1 MIGIGLKFN
10 AFLRGIEGGQGLLFL
25 FLFLLRA
32 TAVDGPPAD
41 PPRIRWSLVALTF
54 HHSKPRGGEGGIKK
68 EVVVR

>member
-1 MIGIGLKFN
+1 LKFD

-25 FLFLLRA
+25 FLLRA
-32 TAVDGPPAD
+32 TAVDGLPAD

-54 HHSKPRGGEGGIKK
+54 DHSKPRGGRGRKK